1 MNTLIQGSLLEKK
14 YKNRKENIYMYHFV
28 TVPFSYA
35 RVSNFNL
42 DISKDF
48 I

>member
-1 MNTLIQGSLLEKK
+1 MNTLIQGSLLEKI
-14 YKNRKENIYMYHFV
+14 KNRKENIYMYHFV